1 MYNNCLERNKQKTS
15 VAYTL
20 EEFIEKINTNQ
31 GYIYTM
37 WCGDEE
43 CENKIKDETGAHSR
57 CLPFEKEKIADKC
70 VCCGKEAKHLV
81 IWGRQY

>member
-1 MYNNCLERNKQKTS
+1 
-15 VAYTL
+15 
-20 EEFIEKINTNQ
+20 
-31 GYIYTM
+31 M

-57 CLPFEKEKIADKC
+57 CLPFEQKKIADKC